1 MTWRRLPL
9 KRVAGIRVSNVD
21 KKAVD
26 GELRV
31 RLCNYTDVYYRDSI
45 EPSQEFMRATASPEQ
60 VSAFRLERG
69 DVVITKDSESADD
82 IGVPT
87 YVERGAPDLVCGYHL
102 ALIRPLQGLIDGRFL
117 FWAMTSSTM
126 RRQLEVAATG
136 ITRFGLRAEAIGSA
150 ALGLPPLPVQ
160 RAIADFLDSETAR
173 IDALIDKKR
182 GLLELLRQR
191 REGYIEHAIR
201 GLIAEWGEAPLKY
214 LARSVTVGIV
224 VTPAAWYAEA
234 GIPALRGQNVK
245 PGRIVLDDL
254 VHLTHEGHALHRKS
268 ELRSGDVVVVRTGQA
283 GAAAVV
289 PPRVAGANCV
299 DLIIVRP
306 GPSADAK
313 FLEHVLN
320 SDWTQK
326 HVEQHSVGTIQS
338 HFNVSA
344 MKAVPVP
351 SAPIR
356 RQREVVASLG
366 KLTAR
371 VDSTVARLYRQID
384 LLAEHRQALITAA
397 VTGQLKVPGVAA

>member
-1 MTWRRLPL
+1 MSGVRLRHVAQINPL
-9 KRVAGIRVSNVD
+9 TPEFDRLADDQDVTFVPLEAVWPGTGLNISQTRPKAQVSNGYTRFRENDVLVPKITPTFEANRTTVARGLLGGLGAGTTELHVVRPGPNLDARYANYLLASRPFLQGGKAVMKGVAGQQRVPDEWLRGFRVPVD
-21 KKAVD
+21 
-26 GELRV
+26 EL
-31 RLCNYTDVYYRDSI
+31 
-45 EPSQEFMRATASPEQ
+45 A
-60 VSAFRLERG
+60 
-69 DVVITKDSESADD
+69 K
-82 IGVPT
+82 
-87 YVERGAPDLVCGYHL
+87 
-102 ALIRPLQGLIDGRFL
+102 
-117 FWAMTSSTM
+117 
-126 RRQLEVAATG
+126 
-136 ITRFGLRAEAIGSA
+136 
-150 ALGLPPLPVQ
+150 Q
-160 RAIADFLDSETAR
+160 RAIADFLDAETAR
-173 IDALIDKKR
+173 IDALIEKKR
-182 GLLELLRQR
+182 GLRELLRRR
-191 REGYIEHAIR
+191 REGHIEHAIR
-201 GLIAEWGEAPLKY
+201 GLVAEWGEAPLKY

-234 GIPALRGQNVK
+234 GVPALRGQNVK

-254 VHLTHEGHALHRKS
+254 VYLTDEGHALHRKS

-283 GAAAVV
+283 GAATVV

-320 SDWTQK
+320 SDWTRK
-326 HVEQHSVGTIQS
+326 HVERYSVGTIQS

-371 VDSTVARLYRQID
+371 VDSTVARLDRQID